1 MFANSL
7 NDSKLEIFKLQT
19 CISSLLSVKLFANT
33 FKIYQILKELFDG
46 NANWYDFTIGIISIL
61 LLIGLKELKK
71 RAKDY
76 DSLRKGFN
84 AFTVELLLT
93 LFLLRN

>member
-1 MFANSL
+1 MLMDKHFL
-7 NDSKLEIFKLQT
+7 QRFVFKVVFQAYCQT
-19 CISSLLSVKLFANT
+19 ICKRF

-84 AFTVELLLT
+84 AFTVELLPT
-93 LFLLRN
+93 LFRFKN